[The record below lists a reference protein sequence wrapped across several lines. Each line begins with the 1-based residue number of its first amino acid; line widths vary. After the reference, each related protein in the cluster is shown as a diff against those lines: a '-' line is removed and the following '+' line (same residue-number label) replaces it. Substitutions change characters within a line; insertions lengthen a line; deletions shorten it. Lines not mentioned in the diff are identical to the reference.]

1 MNENQTNQ
9 DSGGTDVLLVLQ
21 IVLAV
26 LKFFD
31 VISWSWWAVLIPTW
45 ISLFIL
51 LIAVIV
57 LSSTRK

>member
-1 MNENQTNQ
+1 MNMSEKNK

-21 IVLAV
+21 LIFVV
-26 LKFFD
+26 LKFCN

-57 LSSTRK
+57 LSATRK

>member
-1 MNENQTNQ
+1 MNMSENNK

-21 IVLAV
+21 LIFAV
-26 LKFFD
+26 LKVCG

-51 LIAVIV
+51 LLPLGNKEDVV
-57 LSSTRK
+57 